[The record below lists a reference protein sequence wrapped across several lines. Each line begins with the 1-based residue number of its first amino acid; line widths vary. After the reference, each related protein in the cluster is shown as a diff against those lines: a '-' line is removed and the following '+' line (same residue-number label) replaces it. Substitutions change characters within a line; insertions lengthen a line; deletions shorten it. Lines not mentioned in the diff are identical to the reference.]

1 MTFHPV
7 LNIVFDVLKRAHWP
21 VQNSP
26 VLKALLPKPPR
37 IAFRNPKT
45 LLDKLFRSN
54 LKLTDDAE
62 RGNFPCGR
70 GNCDIY
76 NMLKPGKQCKSTVT
90 GENYKINFRFD
101 CNSLCVVYLITC
113 KVCKKQYTGSTV
125 TKFRARF
132 SQYKSNLKLYRE
144 GRRGFFQ
151 EEQIEHLFNH
161 GHNGSYMD
169 MMVQII
175 DFCDP
180 NDQEKREDFWMDK
193 LQTLY
198 PEGLNMKRINQ

>member
-70 GNCDIY
+70 GNCDV
-76 NMLKPGKQCKSTVT
+76 KTWQTV
-90 GENYKINFRFD
+90 
-101 CNSLCVVYLITC
+101 
-113 KVCKKQYTGSTV
+113 
-125 TKFRARF
+125 
-132 SQYKSNLKLYRE
+132 
-144 GRRGFFQ
+144 
-151 EEQIEHLFNH
+151 
-161 GHNGSYMD
+161 
-169 MMVQII
+169 
-175 DFCDP
+175 
-180 NDQEKREDFWMDK
+180 
-193 LQTLY
+193 
-198 PEGLNMKRINQ
+198 

>member
-1 MTFHPV
+1 MNFH
-7 LNIVFDVLKRAHWP
+7 
-21 VQNSP
+21 
-26 VLKALLPKPPR
+26 
-37 IAFRNPKT
+37 
-45 LLDKLFRSN
+45 
-54 LKLTDDAE
+54 
-62 RGNFPCGR
+62 
-70 GNCDIY
+70 
-76 NMLKPGKQCKSTVT
+76 
-90 GENYKINFRFD
+90 FD